1 MKEITTDLCN
11 VKVTHC
17 CIARP
22 PQPIPADLQGT
33 AYTNDTMLMVTAELQ
48 DPHNIVVTIVWHRWP
63 SLGLQEVKGKDCKV
77 ITTHLLYGHQLPR
90 HQGATP
96 SQPLITDE
104 LQGPA
109 YTINSVEVIV
119 AELQDTLCTVVVTS
133 VVLLNLHLQKVK
145 GEQHQTKRSPLFILS
160 YHSMEVVTAC

>member
-1 MKEITTDLCN
+1 MWRWPTAA
-11 VKVTHC
+11 

-77 ITTHLLYGHQLPR
+77 ITAHLLYGHQLPH

-104 LQGPA
+104 LQGTA

-119 AELQDTLCTVVVTS
+119 AELQDTLCTVGVTI
-133 VVLLNLHLQKVK
+133 VWYCLTFTYRKWRVNN
-145 GEQHQTKRSPLFILS
+145 TKLRGHHCQLS
-160 YHSMEVVTAC
+160 WATTAWRW